1 MYSNIKITTEDK
13 KILSGILFE
22 APNPSGWV
30 LCLHM
35 MPSTKES
42 YIKLA
47 EKLQENN
54 FEVLAIDFRGHGF
67 SEGGPDGYLT
77 FSNTQHQEKY
87 NDVLAGVNF
96 LSQKGNIKNNL
107 FVIGASVGANL
118 GFKLISENNDCQ
130 KAVLLSPGID
140 YHGIL
145 TKNSAT
151 KVSKDKKVMFI
162 ASEDD
167 GYAID
172 ESGELIGL
180 LSEGV
185 EKNKIFLKDAGHGT
199 GMLESHPE
207 LIDEIVKFIK
217 I

>member
-1 MYSNIKITTEDK
+1 MYSNITITTEDK
-13 KILSGILFE
+13 KILSGIFFE
-22 APNPSGWV
+22 APNPRGWV

-47 EKLQENN
+47 EKLQEKN
-54 FEVLAIDFRGHGF
+54 FEVLAIDFRGHGS
-67 SEGGPDGYLT
+67 SEGGPDRYLG

-87 NDVLAGVNF
+87 NDVVAGADF
-96 LSQKGNIKNNL
+96 LSQRGNVENNL
-107 FVIGASVGANL
+107 FVIGASIGANL
-118 GFKLISENNDCQ
+118 GFKLISENNNCQ

-151 KVSKDKKVMFI
+151 QISKDKKIMFV

-167 GYAID
+167 GYAVD
-172 ESGELIGL
+172 ESKELIGL
-180 LSEGV
+180 LPEGV
-185 EKNKIFLKDAGHGT
+185 EKNKIFFKDAGHGT

-207 LIDEIVKFIK
+207 LADEIIKFINS
-217 I
+217 